1 MHERALKLTRNG
13 YQSFFSES
21 LEKDHSLSI
30 HKRNLQVLVKEI
42 LKVKINIAFEI
53 IEDLFV
59 SSNNLYA
66 EGCSFFKAKLKQG
79 IIFHSQSVI

>member
-42 LKVKINIAFEI
+42 LKVKIDITFEI

-66 EGCSFFKAKLKQG
+66 EGFSFFKAKLKQG